1 MAGTQPTDIK
11 DNARPVADAEE
22 RRHRGRPQVRSDEET
37 RAIIFEAARH
47 EFAERGFAATSVEN
61 IARRAGVSTKTVYR
75 LIQNKAALFE
85 GMITDRID
93 RFVSA
98 VNFSPCENQK
108 IEPALETALQTC
120 ADLILD
126 PEVIAL
132 QRMILS
138 ESDTFPDMAETFY
151 RSAMRRTV
159 GAFAAWLEQQEK
171 RGRIAI
177 GNADDA
183 AGMLLGMMAFEPQ
196 RAVWFGHKTPLDRK
210 AIEARVR
217 ACVKLFLKGCGR

>member
-1 MAGTQPTDIK
+1 MAGTHPPDTK

-22 RRHRGRPQVRSDEET
+22 RRRGRPQVRSDEET

-47 EFAERGFAATSVEN
+47 EFAERGFAATSVDN

-98 VNFSPCENQK
+98 VNFSACENQK
-108 IEPALETALQTC
+108 IELALEAALQTC

-126 PEVIAL
+126 AEVIAL

-138 ESDTFPDMAETFY
+138 ESDTFPEMAETFY
-151 RSAMRRTV
+151 RGAMRRTV
-159 GAFAAWLEQQEK
+159 GALAAWLELQEK

-177 GNADDA
+177 GDADEA

-196 RAVWFGHKTPLDRK
+196 RAVWFGHKAPLDRK

-217 ACVKLFLKGCGR
+217 ACVALFLKGCGR